1 MEKQSA
7 SNRKIKYTLLSILFS
22 ILFIFT
28 ALNFPTSAYAE
39 DEGGED
45 MDIGGGSID
54 WSVDGA
60 SDDYV
65 YIPGKIYWGGSTTRT
80 GLLFYC
86 VDTETGAVIQNTMK
100 VLYNQALDSN
110 GERWLPKVTTRLG
123 TTRVDDIS
131 IAGLSATLKTDIP
144 ATGSWENT
152 DGSPVKAWLEGD
164 STMSLPNGEPV
175 CMAAYL
181 VYRYAGNDA
190 FKKVINQEYT
200 VCFEGMYGMAIYT
213 RKNGMDVARSYG
225 AYYTRSNYPDIT
237 DEEKLAE
244 LSIIKY
250 FTTLKSLAK
259 VYGNSHIDITQ
270 RYGDNGTANYKWM
283 QSSAKYFRTDEE
295 HFDVPAAFSAG
306 SEVTVED
313 VKTTGW
319 NFAVVEINVPP
330 LHTYDEAKGT
340 PGNTQ
345 TPSEENGT
353 TGECTIQK
361 LYYTQKISTD
371 GTILEEATD
380 YHPYKQTSTTAY
392 ISIDTESEYE
402 IEGWKTS
409 TTNTTLNTKEQFN
422 SITPTHKGTSSQEI
436 LLDQDTGEKYLYI
449 LYKKTE
455 VNPNPPQPYDFQL
468 QQSQITKRVSFMTPD
483 ANSTTQQL
491 FTHNFTWTAPAPTI
505 TTCQSHGGNG
515 HHLYCD
521 TEWDEEPREASGT
534 PGTPGYDAGSSGVR
548 HSHSNSCYDTPCTS
562 FTWTDNTTSLGITL
576 DTSTINKAV
585 VSKNDS
591 ITYNQPAVNTI
602 TSSNK
607 YNKDNTSTR
616 SGTSQ
621 NTQSISNFNYITVL
635 FRGQD
640 HLTLADWKN
649 GGAISYLTSLAYDSA
664 YNFKSAN
671 TPQGTRKSGTEYN
684 ETFATRFINRSPDMS
699 TTYKAT
705 VGSAGICSTT
715 SSSYRFD
722 TSTALTINNIVVN
735 DPVGFIFLHIFRTT
749 DTYKIQS

>member
-7 SNRKIKYTLLSILFS
+7 SNSKIKYFLLSILFS

-28 ALNFPTSAYAE
+28 ALNIPTPITAYAE

-45 MDIGGGSID
+45 MDLGGGSID

-65 YIPGKIYWGGSTTRT
+65 YIPGKIYWGGSNTRT

-110 GERWLPKVTTRLG
+110 GEDWLPKVTTRLG

-225 AYYTRSNYPDIT
+225 AYYARSNYPDIT

-250 FTTLKSLAK
+250 FTTLNSLAK
-259 VYGNSHIDITQ
+259 VYGNLHINITQ

-295 HFDVPAAFSAG
+295 HFDVPAASSAG

-330 LHTYDEAKGT
+330 LHTYDESKGT

-345 TPSEENGT
+345 TPDPNDGT
-353 TGECTIQK
+353 DGDCTIKK
-361 LYYTQKISTD
+361 LYYTQELASD
-371 GTILEEATD
+371 GTILTEAKD

-409 TTNTTLNTKEQFN
+409 TTNTSLNTKEQFGLSTLFQTN
-422 SITPTHKGTSSQEI
+422 FFR
-436 LLDQDTGEKYLYI
+436 LFFRYCTG
-449 LYKKTE
+449 
-455 VNPNPPQPYDFQL
+455 V
-468 QQSQITKRVSFMTPD
+468 
-483 ANSTTQQL
+483 
-491 FTHNFTWTAPAPTI
+491 
-505 TTCQSHGGNG
+505 
-515 HHLYCD
+515 
-521 TEWDEEPREASGT
+521 
-534 PGTPGYDAGSSGVR
+534 
-548 HSHSNSCYDTPCTS
+548 
-562 FTWTDNTTSLGITL
+562 
-576 DTSTINKAV
+576 
-585 VSKNDS
+585 
-591 ITYNQPAVNTI
+591 
-602 TSSNK
+602 
-607 YNKDNTSTR
+607 
-616 SGTSQ
+616 
-621 NTQSISNFNYITVL
+621 
-635 FRGQD
+635 
-640 HLTLADWKN
+640 
-649 GGAISYLTSLAYDSA
+649 
-664 YNFKSAN
+664 
-671 TPQGTRKSGTEYN
+671 
-684 ETFATRFINRSPDMS
+684 
-699 TTYKAT
+699 
-705 VGSAGICSTT
+705 
-715 SSSYRFD
+715 
-722 TSTALTINNIVVN
+722 
-735 DPVGFIFLHIFRTT
+735 
-749 DTYKIQS
+749 